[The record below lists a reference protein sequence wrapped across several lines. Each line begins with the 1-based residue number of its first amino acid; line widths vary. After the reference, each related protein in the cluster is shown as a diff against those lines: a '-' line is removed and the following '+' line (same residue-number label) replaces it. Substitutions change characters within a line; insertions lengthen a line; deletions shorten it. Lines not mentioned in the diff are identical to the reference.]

1 MATGSPFDP
10 VEVPGSSDKYIVG
23 ECNNV
28 GRPLRLKIRADDQA
42 LIYPGLGLGTILAN
56 ATKMT
61 DKMIVAGSNRLSE
74 LAPAL
79 KDPKKALLPEFG
91 GALNFRLSP

>member
-10 VEVPGSSDKYIVG
+10 VDVPGSFDKYIVA

-61 DKMIVAGSNRLSE
+61 DKMIVAGSHRLSE

>member
-1 MATGSPFDP
+1 MSCTNA
-10 VEVPGSSDKYIVG
+10 K
-23 ECNNV
+23 
-28 GRPLRLKIRADDQA
+28 A

-61 DKMIVAGSNRLSE
+61 DKMIVAGSKRLSE

-79 KDPKKALLPEFG
+79 EDPKKALLPEFG
-91 GALNFRLSP
+91 GQSDQ

>member
-1 MATGSPFDP
+1 MSCTNA
-10 VEVPGSSDKYIVG
+10 
-23 ECNNV
+23 
-28 GRPLRLKIRADDQA
+28 QA

-61 DKMIVAGSNRLSE
+61 DKMIVAGSKRLSE

-91 GALNFRLSP
+91 GQSDQ

>member
-1 MATGSPFDP
+1 VSCAH
-10 VEVPGSSDKYIVG
+10 
-23 ECNNV
+23 
-28 GRPLRLKIRADDQA
+28 AQA

-61 DKMIVAGSNRLSE
+61 DKMIVAGSKRLSE

-91 GALNFRLSP
+91 GQSDQWRITDIRCRFCQF